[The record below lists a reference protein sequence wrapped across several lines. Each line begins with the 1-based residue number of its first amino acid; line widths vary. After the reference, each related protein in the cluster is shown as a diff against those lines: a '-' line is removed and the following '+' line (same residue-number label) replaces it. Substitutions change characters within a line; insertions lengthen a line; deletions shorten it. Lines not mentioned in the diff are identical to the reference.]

1 MEKEP
6 GDADVVFYR
15 ANLTFVDMEDAELLR
30 IRMERTKAMHVISM
44 SDGST
49 LRAWNL
55 SLRMVRQC
63 GSHSLESLLAFKS
76 FKIIS
81 ILLDPSNL
89 KVDRDILILFYTYL
103 HDVSS
108 IDGEAIGRKS

>member
-30 IRMERTKAMHVISM
+30 IRMERTKAMHVISL
-44 SDGST
+44 SAGST

-55 SLRMVRQC
+55 PDGQTVWESFLGILA
-63 GSHSLESLLAFKS
+63 GSS
-76 FKIIS
+76 
-81 ILLDPSNL
+81 PS
-89 KVDRDILILFYTYL
+89 RSYQFY
-103 HDVSS
+103 
-108 IDGEAIGRKS
+108 